1 MKKRADMPSLPV
13 PQKHAASRK
22 PIVSL
27 TLARLLP
34 ILIFFLFPKPN
45 SLPLARVPKRPR
57 PQLPKLINEFSV
69 SITLSG
75 FLCILQIP
83 QGPRRTDPERRAG
96 QRRHIKCLG
105 RNTEPRRAAAR
116 SRSQGPIVRGQALET
131 WSSVQIVP
139 CNFLDLIFTLGYL
152 FLL

>member
-83 QGPRRTDPERRAG
+83 QGPRRTDPQRRAG
-96 QRRHIKCLG
+96 QRRHTLCPG
-105 RNTEPRRAAAR
+105 RNTNPQRRAG
-116 SRSQGPIVRGQALET
+116 QDPTVRRWRVET
-131 WSSVQIVP
+131 WSPGMSS
-139 CNFLDLIFTLGYL
+139 
-152 FLL
+152 